1 MQSMMKEGG
10 FQLRKWS
17 SSHREVLRDLPPEL
31 IENATKLNLEPEN
44 HIKTLGIIWETESDQ
59 LGIDVK
65 ATLNHDPWTKRKIF
79 SAIAQLY
86 DPLGIISP
94 VIMWAKIRMQ
104 HLWAAALGWEDPIQ
118 DTVGASW
125 NEFYEQLPF
134 LKEFRVSRFLFTTP
148 RSSIQFH
155 VFSDT
160 SEAGYGACIYARS
173 TSKEGTTKI
182 EIIASKS
189 RVAPIKRLSLPRLE
203 LCAAL
208 LGAKLYARVSAALR
222 MEGNPCWF
230 WSDSTVTLHWIKS
243 PPNTWQTFV
252 GNRTSEIQSLT
263 HGRYWNHVK
272 GSDNPAD
279 YVSRGML
286 PADFLVIKSWRF
298 GPDWLTMEE
307 NDWPK
312 HDDTN
317 PPSEEDLERRKTVA
331 VVQTSI
337 EIFFL
342 FHRYSSFT
350 NLVRIT
356 AFVLRFCRL
365 YRRKKS
371 QLKLQEFLTVH
382 ELKVAK
388 ETLVKCA
395 QQEQFADE
403 LKTLKTNNMVSLK
416 SSIKLLHP
424 FLDENGII
432 RVGGRL
438 QRSNETYITK
448 HPMIIPNNHPPSRL
462 IAVYFHALCLHSGPR
477 MTLATIRREFWPING
492 TKLANNVCRK
502 CPKCFRI
509 SQTPITQPVGQ
520 LPKTR
525 TIPSRPFSITGVDYC
540 GPIYLKPTHRRAA
553 SRKAYIAVFV
563 CFSTKAVHLELVCDL
578 TTEAFIAALRRFVA
592 RRGLPMEV
600 HSDNG
605 TNFVGAKNILNEL
618 YNTMNSKKHL
628 DTVTHEC
635 SSRGITWNFIP
646 PRTPNFGGLWE
657 AAVKTAK
664 TSLTKTIGTTQL
676 SFEDFSTVLTQ
687 IEANMNSR
695 PLTPLSEDPGEY
707 DVLTPSHFLIG
718 TPLNS
723 MPDPDYSH
731 TPINRLRHYQQLQKL
746 IQDHWI
752 RWRKEYLS
760 ELNNQRKR
768 TSLPID
774 IRVGQM
780 ILVQDENKP
789 SIAWPLGRIESTH
802 PGEDGVVRVVTIK
815 TANGSY
821 KRPVSKIFPLPFDR
835 DVTTAH
841 SELMNEKNMKQTL

>member
-1 MQSMMKEGG
+1 
-10 FQLRKWS
+10 
-17 SSHREVLRDLPPEL
+17 
-31 IENATKLNLEPEN
+31 
-44 HIKTLGIIWETESDQ
+44 
-59 LGIDVK
+59 
-65 ATLNHDPWTKRKIF
+65 
-79 SAIAQLY
+79 
-86 DPLGIISP
+86 
-94 VIMWAKIRMQ
+94 
-104 HLWAAALGWEDPIQ
+104 
-118 DTVGASW
+118 
-125 NEFYEQLPF
+125 
-134 LKEFRVSRFLFTTP
+134 
-148 RSSIQFH
+148 
-155 VFSDT
+155 
-160 SEAGYGACIYARS
+160 
-173 TSKEGTTKI
+173 
-182 EIIASKS
+182 
-189 RVAPIKRLSLPRLE
+189 
-203 LCAAL
+203 
-208 LGAKLYARVSAALR
+208 
-222 MEGNPCWF
+222 
-230 WSDSTVTLHWIKS
+230 
-243 PPNTWQTFV
+243 
-252 GNRTSEIQSLT
+252 
-263 HGRYWNHVK
+263 
-272 GSDNPAD
+272 
-279 YVSRGML
+279 
-286 PADFLVIKSWRF
+286 
-298 GPDWLTMEE
+298 
-307 NDWPK
+307 
-312 HDDTN
+312 
-317 PPSEEDLERRKTVA
+317 
-331 VVQTSI
+331 
-337 EIFFL
+337 
-342 FHRYSSFT
+342 
-350 NLVRIT
+350 
-356 AFVLRFCRL
+356 
-365 YRRKKS
+365 
-371 QLKLQEFLTVH
+371 
-382 ELKVAK
+382 
-388 ETLVKCA
+388 
-395 QQEQFADE
+395 
-403 LKTLKTNNMVSLK
+403 
-416 SSIKLLHP
+416 
-424 FLDENGII
+424 
-432 RVGGRL
+432 
-438 QRSNETYITK
+438 
-448 HPMIIPNNHPPSRL
+448 
-462 IAVYFHALCLHSGPR
+462 

-509 SQTPITQPVGQ
+509 SPTPITQPVGQ

-540 GPIYLKPTHRRAA
+540 GPVYLKPTHRRAT

-578 TTEAFIAALRRFVA
+578 TTEAFVAALRRFVA

-768 TSLPID
+768 ISLPID

-841 SELMNEKNMKQTL
+841 SELMNEKNMNQTL